1 LGGTRS
7 EFEVGAEFSFLDN
20 KIGIDVTYFDRKD
33 KDQPIS
39 IPVTGSTGYT
49 GLAINSGESSAE
61 GFEVTLNLNPVSTA
75 DFNWDLSFNFATLNK
90 YTDKLADGIDV
101 RVLDSWASW
110 YSLQLQERVGEEWG
124 MWVGRKKVRDANG
137 TQVLTSSGNATYESQ
152 QILGNLLP
160 DFTGGFSTAFNYK
173 NWDLGLGFD
182 FQKGGTFYSTTN
194 MFTYYSGIHEDTVGL
209 NAKGNPLRDPV
220 SAGGGVNVV
229 GVTASGEPVD
239 TYMSASYYFYQHFFG
254 NHENWLYDASY
265 VKLRTARIGYNFP
278 QDMIDGTPFE
288 NINLALVGNN
298 LLLLYSNIPHGGL
311 DPSEIEGSGSIA
323 TGYRNVEGGQLPPS
337 RTIGLNLSLT
347 F

>member
-1 LGGTRS
+1 MCIRDSDNRIETWGLSGSLILSELINSQDITFAKLRAGYSEAPVFPGTYATTQVYSVGTAYGSFPRFAVPNTQSNPNLLGGTRS

-61 GFEVTLNLNPVSTA
+61 GWEVTLNLNPVSTA

-124 MWVGRKKVRDANG
+124 MWVGRKKARDANG
-137 TQVLTSSGNATYESQ
+137 TQILTSTGRATYESQ

-160 DFTGGFSTAFNYK
+160 DFTGGLTTSLSYK

-194 MFTYYSGIHEDTVGL
+194 MFTYYSGIHEDT
-209 NAKGNPLRDPV
+209 
-220 SAGGGVNVV
+220 
-229 GVTASGEPVD
+229 
-239 TYMSASYYFYQHFFG
+239 
-254 NHENWLYDASY
+254 
-265 VKLRTARIGYNFP
+265 IGC
-278 QDMIDGTPFE
+278 
-288 NINLALVGNN
+288 
-298 LLLLYSNIPHGGL
+298 LLYTS
-311 DPSEIEGSGSIA
+311 DA
-323 TGYRNVEGGQLPPS
+323 ADDC
-337 RTIGLNLSLT
+337 
-347 F
+347 